1 MSGRALLRFG
11 LAVAMPMA
19 PGCSLSSFAADQAGE
34 IAAESVDRMRGFWDH
49 EIAGQGNAAGIMQLE
64 GLYGFSSDDEQLA
77 LTLSASY
84 VGYAFGWVEVLAE
97 RAEDCLG
104 LVLPE
109 VNVLR
114 APASSPPASRSRP
127 CRTSCSR
134 SSTRASRR
142 RASS

>member
-1 MSGRALLRFG
+1 
-11 LAVAMPMA
+11 
-19 PGCSLSSFAADQAGE
+19 
-34 IAAESVDRMRGFWDH
+34 MRGFWDY

-97 RAEDCLG
+97 KAEDDGLG